1 MHEEKAASKKK
12 VNRKLQIV
20 AAAEK
25 LLREKGL
32 VGVTTRA
39 IAAAVPCSE
48 GAIYVHFSGRL
59 ELLLAVLEASLPE
72 MLIPLHALDSE
83 IGRKTPEQNM
93 IKAVQGLRKFH
104 TRVVP
109 MLSSLL
115 AEPELLSGFRESMA
129 KRGGGPNGGIARI
142 RNYIAA
148 EQSLG
153 RLSGDIDAEQV
164 AVTLMSVSFFQAFTS
179 GLFGRQVPSWNPAR
193 MVKSLLR

>member
-1 MHEEKAASKKK
+1 MKKK
-12 VNRKLQIV
+12 VNRKLEIV

-48 GAIYVHFSGRL
+48 GAIYVHFSGRV

-72 MLIPLHALDSE
+72 MLIPLKALE
-83 IGRKTPEQNM
+83 GVIGVRTPEQNM
-93 IKAVQGLRKFH
+93 IKAVQGMQKFH
-104 TRVVP
+104 ARVAP
-109 MLSSLL
+109 MLSSLF
-115 AEPELLSGFRESMA
+115 AEPELLQGFRQSMA
-129 KRGGGPNGGIARI
+129 VKGGGPNGGIARI
-142 RNYIAA
+142 GNYIAA
-148 EQSLG
+148 EQKLGSLSQG
-153 RLSGDIDAEQV
+153 LIAEDV

-179 GLFGRQVPSWNPAR
+179 GLFGKHVPSWNAAR